1 MTQRT
6 NIEIDQQLMSDVLEA
21 TGLSTKKEAVDEA
34 LRTLLRLRRQAEV
47 KRFRGK
53 LPWDGDLEAMRAG
66 RFSD

>member
-66 RFSD
+66 RFPD